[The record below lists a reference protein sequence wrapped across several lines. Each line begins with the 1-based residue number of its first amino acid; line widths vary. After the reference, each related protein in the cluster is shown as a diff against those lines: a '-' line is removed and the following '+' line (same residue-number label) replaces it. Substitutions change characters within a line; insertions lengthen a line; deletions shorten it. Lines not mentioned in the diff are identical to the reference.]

1 MANMLFSHKKQPC
14 VKGKSRQTKKTLSK
28 MMAVAMIST
37 ALSPVCMQGSG
48 VYAKSESESKRSSF
62 KFLYTTLEHDAALN
76 KAKEKLGKLTASIGK
91 IKNKNDLEN
100 YKNKAEDL
108 QELMLAA
115 KSYFLTRS
123 KLDAYDNVYKKASE
137 IIEEINEIIE
147 KEEKDEQTRK
157 KDQAELDTALSDAK
171 DQMLQ
176 LENAFKNLR
185 NEPNRIL
192 YGDKI
197 KVLRELLLD
206 TELCDSMNDKLSS
219 YKKVCKGAI
228 LLIQKIDEA
237 VKQEVEDAKKQAVK
251 DAESLKKFQDERFEN
266 MKSDLVSTIVA
277 KRDGIDECLKDFE
290 QADSYTDI
298 VNNLKSDAGNLIS
311 KLELLTLSDNLRS
324 DDLDIYDKNLSKSF
338 SKINDSIN
346 SWLCEVDEFSKDVE
360 NIKNEL
366 KQERINQAKDDLFNR
381 LQDLELDIESKF
393 SVDGLEEFEH
403 KAIKRIL
410 GMKAK
415 LSEKIESLRKF
426 IDGSVVDF
434 KTRDE
439 AEKNFNLI
447 KNEINRCEKAKTKIM
462 NEVKKR
468 RDHEELLASKHDL
481 DRQLSWLKS
490 GKLTLKQVV
499 GGNEKIINHIKQLL
513 EAHRYRLATG
523 KGTPSKGMLLYGTP
537 GGGKT
542 LTIKSVLASENVKEY
557 DLKRGINSGNMVNEI
572 NAVFAEANN
581 LARNGEVCVIFID
594 EMDSIAERRD
604 GGGSSRETVAIL
616 SQIDTIEPGVIVIG
630 TTNML
635 SNIDS
640 AVIREGRIEDCQEMT
655 PLSDEGISKVIEI
668 YLNGF
673 KFENGLNLNEFVSKV
688 MPYVRGSI
696 PARAKRICERAVA
709 LNMKSKNII
718 AYSDVVLS
726 INDIIKA
733 L

>member
-1 MANMLFSHKKQPC
+1 MLSPHEKQPRI
-14 VKGKSRQTKKTLSK
+14 KEKSRQTKRALSK
-28 MMAVAMIST
+28 VMAVAMIST
-37 ALSPVCMQGSG
+37 SLSPACMHSSG
-48 VYAKSESESKRSSF
+48 VYARSNRSFF
-62 KFLYTTLEHDAALN
+62 KFYTAAEHDMALN
-76 KAKEKLGKLTASIGK
+76 EANEQLEKLRDSVNNLQDDGIRKMYKKKTRDLERLMLTASSYFFT
-91 IKNKNDLEN
+91 KNKLDEYDNVCEKAAEIIEQINEILEKEAKDKKTLEEKQAELSAASSDASDQIFRLKEVFKDLEN
-100 YKNKAEDL
+100 ED
-108 QELMLAA
+108 
-115 KSYFLTRS
+115 
-123 KLDAYDNVYKKASE
+123 N
-137 IIEEINEIIE
+137 
-147 KEEKDEQTRK
+147 RK
-157 KDQAELDTALSDAK
+157 YYGNQITALCGLLADA
-171 DQMLQ
+171 
-176 LENAFKNLR
+176 AS
-185 NEPNRIL
+185 
-192 YGDKI
+192 
-197 KVLRELLLD
+197 
-206 TELCDSMNDKLSS
+206 CDSAYDKLSL
-219 YKKVCKGAI
+219 YKKICKEADQ
-228 LLIQKIDEA
+228 LIQQVGKA
-237 VKQEVEDAKKQAVK
+237 VKQEIEDKRKQAVK
-251 DAESLKKFQDERFEN
+251 DAESLKKFQDERFE
-266 MKSDLVSTIVA
+266 KIKADLVSAVIS
-277 KRDGIDECLKDFE
+277 KRDGIDDCLKNFE

-298 VNNLKSDAGNLIS
+298 ANGLKSGADSLIS
-311 KLELLTLSDNLRS
+311 KLESLTLGNDLRH
-324 DDLDIYDKNLSKSF
+324 DDLDVYGENLSALF
-338 SKINDSIN
+338 SKIDVEK
-346 SWLCEVDEFSKDVE
+346 WLHEVEEFFKDVE
-360 NIKNEL
+360 NTKAEL
-366 KQERINQAKDDLFNR
+366 RRAEINQAKENLLDR
-381 LQDLELDIESKF
+381 LQILELDIESKF

-403 KAIKRIL
+403 KAINNIL
-410 GMKAK
+410 GMKNK
-415 LSEKIESLRKF
+415 LAEKIKSLRDF
-426 IDGSVVDF
+426 IEKSVVDL
-434 KTRDE
+434 KTKAE
-439 AEKNFNLI
+439 AEKNFSLLE
-447 KNEINRCEKAKTKIM
+447 KETDRCEKTKTKIM

-572 NAVFAEANN
+572 NSVFAEANN

-673 KFENGLNLNEFVSKV
+673 KFENGLDLDEFVSKV